1 MSESREAWTLPS
13 SSKRCGLFVITV
25 AGIQCVLLSHPRSL
39 YLLHGYFLCMIFN
52 LNIFCVL
59 LTFSKNELEHV
70 EIRNLDQLMGNT
82 PEVVSDFDYE
92 ILSKRF
98 E

>member
-1 MSESREAWTLPS
+1 
-13 SSKRCGLFVITV
+13 
-25 AGIQCVLLSHPRSL
+25 
-39 YLLHGYFLCMIFN
+39 MIFN

-70 EIRNLDQLMGNT
+70 EIRNLDQLMDNK

-92 ILSKRF
+92 ILPKRF